1 MICRILAPAH
11 ISVASAAPADCV
23 VLRHGLV
30 PTEDSLPVLAA
41 ALEVQ
46 GHALV
51 NHGPAATA
59 APVAVLAAALGIA
72 VARCPAGARLHFV
85 THALAGRPGDI
96 YRAEMPGPPSQ
107 GSERAAQLGEIGT
120 FEWINGPA
128 GLHLGTGADALPGSL
143 PLLPAGSALI
153 SGPDDGKVAVKS
165 TKVKGTAGWLVLPVT
180 HSFMMMNPVEVGQTV
195 LFLRD
200 RGFATDLS
208 LGEAVEIVAGGGT

>member
-11 ISVASAAPADCV
+11 VSVASAAPADCV
-23 VLRHGLV
+23 VLRHGLA
-30 PTEDSLPVLAA
+30 PTEDSLLMLAA

-46 GHALV
+46 GHAV
-51 NHGPAATA
+51 DYHRQAATA
-59 APVAVLAAALGIA
+59 APVAVLAAGIA
-72 VARCPAGARLHFV
+72 VARCPAGARVHFV
-85 THALAGRPGDI
+85 THALAGRLGDI
-96 YRAEMPGPPSQ
+96 GRAEMPVPPNQ
-107 GSERAAQLGEIGT
+107 GSERIAQLGEIGT

-153 SGPDDGKVAVKS
+153 PGPDDGKVAVKS
-165 TKVKGTAGWLVLPVT
+165 TKVKRMAGWLVLPVT

-200 RGFATDLS
+200 LGLATDLS
-208 LGEAVEIVAGGGT
+208 HGAAVEIVAGGGT